1 MKTKFISIGALCLA
15 LAPAALAQTET
26 KTECK
31 MTLPQDLVWGEPND
45 IPAGAKGTVVEKAT
59 LVKRSSLPFGRSFRQ
74 DTRLLLIPIRLPSIS
89 PCCPRNI
96 NMGMGEKFDKD
107 ATKPMPAG
115 TYFSMPAGMS
125 HFVYTTEETEI
136 QLSAIG
142 PFGITYIN
150 PEDDPRNNTKK

>member
-1 MKTKFISIGALCLA
+1 MKKKLIAIGALCLA
-15 LAPAALAQTET
+15 LAPAALAQTEA

-45 IPAGAKGTVVEKAT
+45 IPAGAKGTVVEGDPSKAEFFT
-59 LVKRSSLPFGRSFRQ
+59 VRAKFPAGYKIAPHTHPVAEHITVLSGNF
-74 DTRLLLIPIRLPSIS
+74 
-89 PCCPRNI
+89 

-107 ATKPMPAG
+107 VTKPMPAG